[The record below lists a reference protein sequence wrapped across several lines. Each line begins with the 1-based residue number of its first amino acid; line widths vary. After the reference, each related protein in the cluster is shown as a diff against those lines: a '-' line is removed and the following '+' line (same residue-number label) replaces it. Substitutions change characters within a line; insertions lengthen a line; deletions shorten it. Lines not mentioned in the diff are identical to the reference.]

1 MFHSTLRR
9 SKVWRFIGKA
19 LLLSV
24 FAGLLPSCNKTGTNA
39 PQIVEVIPAQ
49 NASGVAL
56 WTPLYVVFDRALDAS
71 TVTPANFS
79 LADAATAAVIAL
91 NPIYDPSYNMV
102 ILVPQSGMM
111 SGHTYNAAILGGVEA
126 ADGTSFGG
134 NSWTFTTES
143 TALVNAP
150 GTFVGATSAT
160 PVAGTPGALT
170 INWTAA

>member
-1 MFHSTLRR
+1 
-9 SKVWRFIGKA
+9 
-19 LLLSV
+19 
-24 FAGLLPSCNKTGTNA
+24 
-39 PQIVEVIPAQ
+39 
-49 NASGVAL
+49 
-56 WTPLYVVFDRALDAS
+56 
-71 TVTPANFS
+71 
-79 LADAATAAVIAL
+79 
-91 NPIYDPSYNMV
+91 MV

-170 INWTAA
+170 INWTAATDADGQAVTYLVYSSTSSGGENFLTAGPSSVIQAAGTSVSSLQLNGLTSGVTYYFIVEAQEASSDNEFFNFVEVSGVPN